1 MTRSRKYLSAVAVAA
16 GVLIAASVS
25 GPAASQDGEGT
36 IGEGL
41 VMYFQMGGNPG
52 GGATLARTNGARA
65 AAEAFGV
72 DLREQYSA
80 WQPDVMI
87 NQFKEAMAGN
97 PDCIEIMGHP
107 GNDAFWDLAAEAR
120 ERGIVLT
127 SGNSQLSDL
136 FNEYRQSG
144 FGFVGM
150 DNYRSGRLVAGAT
163 IRNAGLKEGDRVM
176 VYGLLSQDE
185 RGKLER
191 GALDV
196 YEENNM
202 TIDYIEISP
211 EVNAD
216 PSLAVPILVAYIER
230 TPDVKSIITSHG
242 TVTGFLGKALKEA
255 GKEPGEIFGAG
266 YDIVPAAVEA
276 VQDGYVHVLFDQNLF
291 LQGFLPVVQCVLS
304 STYAIPGL
312 DIDTGIGLVTPDNI
326 DQLIP
331 EIEAGIR

>member
-1 MTRSRKYLSAVAVAA
+1 MTRSRKYLGAVAVAA
-16 GVLIAASVS
+16 CALMAA
-25 GPAASQDGEGT
+25 GAATQSQAAA

-65 AAEAFGV
+65 AAEAFDV
-72 DLREQYSA
+72 DLREQYSS
-80 WQPDVMI
+80 WQPDKMI
-87 NQFKEAMAGN
+87 DQFKEAVAAG

-127 SGNSQLSDL
+127 SGNSQLSEL

-163 IRNAGLKEGDRVM
+163 IKNAGLKEGDRVM

-211 EVNAD
+211 EVNGD

-230 TPDVKSIITSHG
+230 NPDVKAIITSHG

-255 GKEPGEIFGAG
+255 GKEPGEVFGAG

-276 VQDGYVHVLFDQNLF
+276 VQEGYVQVLFDQNLF

-312 DIDTGIGLVTPDNI
+312 DVDTGIGLVTPGNI

>member
-1 MTRSRKYLSAVAVAA
+1 MTGTRKYLSAVAVAA
-16 GVLIAASVS
+16 GLVIAA
-25 GPAASQDGEGT
+25 GAAAPSQAQS

-80 WQPDVMI
+80 WQPDKMI
-87 NQFKEAMAGN
+87 DQFKEAMAGN

-163 IRNAGLKEGDRVM
+163 IKNAGLKEGDRVM

-216 PSLAVPILVAYIER
+216 PSLAVPILVAYVER
-230 TPDVKSIITSHG
+230 NPDVKAIITSHG
-242 TVTGFLGKALKEA
+242 TVTGFLGKALQEA
-255 GKEPGEIFGAG
+255 GKEPGEVFGAG

-276 VQDGYVHVLFDQNLF
+276 VQEGYVHVLFDQNLF

-312 DIDTGIGLVTPDNI
+312 DVDTGIGLVTPDNI
-326 DQLIP
+326 EQLIP

>member
-16 GVLIAASVS
+16 GVLIAAGFSA
-25 GPAASQDGEGT
+25 PAASQDGA

-80 WQPDVMI
+80 WQPDKMI
-87 NQFKEAMAGN
+87 DQFKEAVAAG

-107 GNDAFWDLAAEAR
+107 GNDAFWDMAAEAR

-136 FNEYRQSG
+136 FDEYRQSG

-163 IRNAGLKEGDRVM
+163 IKNGGLQEGDRVM

-211 EVNAD
+211 EVNGD

-230 TPDVKSIITSHG
+230 NPDVKAIITSHG
-242 TVTGFLGKALKEA
+242 TVTGFLGKALQEA

-304 STYAIPGL
+304 ATYAIPGL
-312 DIDTGIGLVTPDNI
+312 DIDTGIGLVTPGNI

>member
-1 MTRSRKYLSAVAVAA
+1 MSRTRKYLSGVAA
-16 GVLIAASVS
+16 AALIAIGAS
-25 GPAASQDGEGT
+25 AATDSQAQA

-65 AAEAFGV
+65 AAEAFGIE
-72 DLREQYSA
+72 LREQYSA
-80 WQPDVMI
+80 WQPDTMI
-87 NQFKEAMAGN
+87 DQFKVAVAAN

-107 GNDAFWDLAAEAR
+107 GNDAFLDLAAEAR

-127 SGNSQLSDL
+127 SGNSQLSKL
-136 FNEYRQSG
+136 FDKYRQDG

-163 IRNAGLKEGDRVM
+163 INGAGLKAGDRVM

-196 YEENNM
+196 FEENNM
-202 TIDYIEISP
+202 TIDYLEISP

-216 PSLAVPILVAYIER
+216 PSLAVPILVAYIQR
-230 TPDVKSIITSHG
+230 NPDVKAIITSHG

-255 GKEPGEIFGAG
+255 GKEPGDVFGAG

-312 DIDTGIGLVTPDNI
+312 DIDTGIGLVTPSNI
-326 DQLIP
+326 EQLIP
-331 EIEAGIR
+331 EIEKGIR

>member
-1 MTRSRKYLSAVAVAA
+1 MTGSRKYLGAVAVAA
-16 GVLIAASVS
+16 CALFAA
-25 GPAASQDGEGT
+25 GAATQSQAAA

-72 DLREQYSA
+72 DLREQYSS
-80 WQPDVMI
+80 WQPDKMI
-87 NQFKEAMAGN
+87 DQFKEAVAAG
-97 PDCIEIMGHP
+97 PDCVEIMGHP

-127 SGNSQLSDL
+127 SGNSQLSEL

-163 IRNAGLKEGDRVM
+163 IKNAGLKEGDRVM

-211 EVNAD
+211 EVNGD

-230 TPDVKSIITSHG
+230 NPDVKAIITSHG

-255 GKEPGEIFGAG
+255 GKEPGEVFGAG

-276 VQDGYVHVLFDQNLF
+276 VQEGYVQVLFDQNLF

-312 DIDTGIGLVTPDNI
+312 DVDTGIGLVTPGNI

>member
-1 MTRSRKYLSAVAVAA
+1 MIGTRKYLSAVAVAA
-16 GVLIAASVS
+16 GLVIAA
-25 GPAASQDGEGT
+25 GAAAPSQAQS

-80 WQPDVMI
+80 WQPDKMI
-87 NQFKEAMAGN
+87 DQFKEAMAGN

-163 IRNAGLKEGDRVM
+163 IKNAGLKEGDRVM

-216 PSLAVPILVAYIER
+216 PSLAVPILVAYVER
-230 TPDVKSIITSHG
+230 NPDVKAIITSHG
-242 TVTGFLGKALKEA
+242 TVTGFLGKAMQEA

-276 VQDGYVHVLFDQNLF
+276 VQEGYVHVLFDQNLF

-312 DIDTGIGLVTPDNI
+312 DVDTGIGLVTPDNI
-326 DQLIP
+326 EQLIP

>member
-1 MTRSRKYLSAVAVAA
+1 MTGSRKYLGAVAVAA
-16 GVLIAASVS
+16 CALMAA
-25 GPAASQDGEGT
+25 GAATQSQAAA

-65 AAEAFGV
+65 AAEAFDV
-72 DLREQYSA
+72 DLREQYSS
-80 WQPDVMI
+80 WQPDKMI
-87 NQFKEAMAGN
+87 DQFKEALAAG

-127 SGNSQLSDL
+127 SGNSQLSEL

-163 IRNAGLKEGDRVM
+163 IKNAGLKEGDRVM

-211 EVNAD
+211 EVNGD

-230 TPDVKSIITSHG
+230 NPDVKAIITSHG

-255 GKEPGEIFGAG
+255 GKEPGEVFGAG

-276 VQDGYVHVLFDQNLF
+276 VQEGYVQVLFDQNLF

-312 DIDTGIGLVTPDNI
+312 DVDTGIGLVTPGNI

>member
-1 MTRSRKYLSAVAVAA
+1 MSGTRKYLSAVAVAA
-16 GVLIAASVS
+16 GLVIAA
-25 GPAASQDGEGT
+25 GAAAPSQAQS

-80 WQPDVMI
+80 WQPDKMI
-87 NQFKEAMAGN
+87 DQFKEAMAGN

-163 IRNAGLKEGDRVM
+163 IKNAGLKEGDRVM

-216 PSLAVPILVAYIER
+216 PSLAVPILVAYVER
-230 TPDVKSIITSHG
+230 NPDVKAIITSHG
-242 TVTGFLGKALKEA
+242 TVTGFLGKALQEA
-255 GKEPGEIFGAG
+255 GKEPGEVFGAG

-276 VQDGYVHVLFDQNLF
+276 VQEGYVHVLFDQNLF

-312 DIDTGIGLVTPDNI
+312 DVDTGIGLVTPDNI
-326 DQLIP
+326 EQLIP

>member
-16 GVLIAASVS
+16 GVLIAAGVS
-25 GPAASQDGEGT
+25 GPAASQEGT

-163 IRNAGLKEGDRVM
+163 IKNAGLQEGDRVM

-312 DIDTGIGLVTPDNI
+312 DVDTGIGLVTPDNI
-326 DQLIP
+326 EQLIP

>member
-1 MTRSRKYLSAVAVAA
+1 MTRSRKYFSAIAVAA
-16 GVLIAASVS
+16 GVLIAAGISA
-25 GPAASQDGEGT
+25 PAASQDGDGT

-87 NQFKEAMAGN
+87 NQFKEAMAAN
-97 PDCIEIMGHP
+97 PDCIEMMGHP

-150 DNYRSGRLVAGAT
+150 DNYRSGRLVAEAT
-163 IRNAGLKEGDRVM
+163 IKNAGLKEGDRVM

-242 TVTGFLGKALKEA
+242 TVTGFLGKALQEA

-276 VQDGYVHVLFDQNLF
+276 VQEGYVHVLFDQNLF

>member
-1 MTRSRKYLSAVAVAA
+1 MTRSRKYLGAIAVAA
-16 GVLIAASVS
+16 GLAIGAGVAA
-25 GPAASQDGEGT
+25 PSQAQS

-97 PDCIEIMGHP
+97 PDCIEMMGHP

-127 SGNSQLSDL
+127 SGNSQLSEL

-163 IRNAGLKEGDRVM
+163 IKNAGLKEGDRVM

-276 VQDGYVHVLFDQNLF
+276 VQEGYVHVLFDQNLF

-326 DQLIP
+326 EQLIP

>member
-16 GVLIAASVS
+16 GVLIAAGIS

-242 TVTGFLGKALKEA
+242 TVTGFLGKALQEA

>member
-1 MTRSRKYLSAVAVAA
+1 MRKSRKYLGAVAVAA
-16 GVLIAASVS
+16 GMVIAAGVAVPSQ
-25 GPAASQDGEGT
+25 AAS

-80 WQPDVMI
+80 WQPDKMI
-87 NQFKEAMAGN
+87 DQFKEAVAAS

-107 GNDAFWDLAAEAR
+107 GNDAFIDLAADAR

-127 SGNSQLSDL
+127 SGNSQLSEL
-136 FNEYRQSG
+136 FNEHRQSG

-163 IRNAGLKEGDRVM
+163 IKHAGLKEGDRVM

-211 EVNAD
+211 EVNGD
-216 PSLAVPILVAYIER
+216 PSLAVPILVAYVER
-230 TPDVKSIITSHG
+230 NPDVKAIITSHG
-242 TVTGFLGKALKEA
+242 TVTGFLGKALREA

-276 VQDGYVHVLFDQNLF
+276 VQEGYVHVLFDQNLF

-312 DIDTGIGLVTPDNI
+312 DIDTGIGLVTPSNI

>member
-1 MTRSRKYLSAVAVAA
+1 MSGTRKYLSAVAVAA
-16 GVLIAASVS
+16 GLVIAA
-25 GPAASQDGEGT
+25 GAAAPSQAQT

-87 NQFKEAMAGN
+87 NQFKEAIAGN

-163 IRNAGLKEGDRVM
+163 IKNAGLKEGDRVM

>member
-1 MTRSRKYLSAVAVAA
+1 MIGSRKYLGAVAVAA
-16 GVLIAASVS
+16 CALMAA
-25 GPAASQDGEGT
+25 GAATQSQAAA

-65 AAEAFGV
+65 AAEAFDV
-72 DLREQYSA
+72 DLREQYSS
-80 WQPDVMI
+80 WQPDKMI
-87 NQFKEAMAGN
+87 DQFKEAVAAG

-127 SGNSQLSDL
+127 SGNSQLSEL
-136 FNEYRQSG
+136 FDAHRQSG

-163 IRNAGLKEGDRVM
+163 IKNAGLKEGDRVM

-211 EVNAD
+211 EVNGD

-230 TPDVKSIITSHG
+230 NPDVKAIITSHG

-255 GKEPGEIFGAG
+255 GKEPGEVFGAG

-276 VQDGYVHVLFDQNLF
+276 VQEGYVQVLFDQNLF

-312 DIDTGIGLVTPDNI
+312 DIDTGIGLVTPGNI

>member
-1 MTRSRKYLSAVAVAA
+1 MSGTRKYLSAVAVAA
-16 GVLIAASVS
+16 GLVIAA
-25 GPAASQDGEGT
+25 GAAAPSQAQT

-120 ERGIVLT
+120 ERGIMLT
-127 SGNSQLSDL
+127 SGNSQLSEL

-163 IRNAGLKEGDRVM
+163 IKNAGLKEGDRVM

>member
-1 MTRSRKYLSAVAVAA
+1 MSGTRKYLSAVAVAA
-16 GVLIAASVS
+16 GLVIAAGVS
-25 GPAASQDGEGT
+25 GPASSQDGDGA

-97 PDCIEIMGHP
+97 PDCIEMMGHP

-163 IRNAGLKEGDRVM
+163 IKNAGLQEGDRVM

-304 STYAIPGL
+304 ATYAIPGL

-326 DQLIP
+326 EQLIP

>member
-1 MTRSRKYLSAVAVAA
+1 MTRSRKYLSAIAVAA
-16 GVLIAASVS
+16 GLVIGAGVAA
-25 GPAASQDGEGT
+25 PSQAQS

-97 PDCIEIMGHP
+97 PDCIEMMGHP

-163 IRNAGLKEGDRVM
+163 IKNAGLKEGDRVM

-276 VQDGYVHVLFDQNLF
+276 VQEGYVHVLFDQNLF

-326 DQLIP
+326 EQLIP

>member
-16 GVLIAASVS
+16 GVLIAAGIS
-25 GPAASQDGEGT
+25 GPAASQDGDGA

-150 DNYRSGRLVAGAT
+150 DNYRSGRLVAAAT
-163 IRNAGLKEGDRVM
+163 IKNAGLQEGDRVM

-242 TVTGFLGKALKEA
+242 TVTGFLGKALQEA

-326 DQLIP
+326 EQLIP

>member
-1 MTRSRKYLSAVAVAA
+1 MTRSRKYLGAVAVAA
-16 GVLIAASVS
+16 GMLIAAGAAAPSQ
-25 GPAASQDGEGT
+25 AAS

-87 NQFKEAMAGN
+87 NQFKEAMAAN
-97 PDCIEIMGHP
+97 PDCIEMMGHP

-150 DNYRSGRLVAGAT
+150 DNYRSGRLVASAT

-242 TVTGFLGKALKEA
+242 TVTGFLGKALMEA

-276 VQDGYVHVLFDQNLF
+276 VQEGYVHVLFDQNLF

-304 STYAIPGL
+304 ATYAIPGL

-326 DQLIP
+326 EQLIP

>member
-1 MTRSRKYLSAVAVAA
+1 MTRSRKYLSAIAVAA
-16 GVLIAASVS
+16 SLVIGAGVAA
-25 GPAASQDGEGT
+25 PSQAQS

-87 NQFKEAMAGN
+87 NQFKEAMAAN
-97 PDCIEIMGHP
+97 PDCIEMMGHP

-163 IRNAGLKEGDRVM
+163 IKNAGLKEGDRVM

-255 GKEPGEIFGAG
+255 GKQPGEIFGAG

-276 VQDGYVHVLFDQNLF
+276 VQEGYVHVLFDQNLF

-326 DQLIP
+326 EQLIP

>member
-16 GVLIAASVS
+16 GVLIAAGVS
-25 GPAASQDGEGT
+25 GPAASQDGA

-72 DLREQYSA
+72 DLREQYSS
-80 WQPDVMI
+80 WQPDKMI
-87 NQFKEAMAGN
+87 NQFKEAVAAG

-107 GNDAFWDLAAEAR
+107 GNDAFWDLAADAR

-127 SGNSQLSDL
+127 SGNSQLSEL

-163 IRNAGLKEGDRVM
+163 IKNGGLKEGDRVM

-211 EVNAD
+211 EVNGD
-216 PSLAVPILVAYIER
+216 PSLAVPILVAYVER
-230 TPDVKSIITSHG
+230 NPDVKAIITSHG

-276 VQDGYVHVLFDQNLF
+276 VQEGYVHVLFDQNLF

-312 DIDTGIGLVTPDNI
+312 DIDTGIGLVTPGNI

>member
-1 MTRSRKYLSAVAVAA
+1 MTRSRKYLSAIAVAA
-16 GVLIAASVS
+16 GLAIGAGVAA
-25 GPAASQDGEGT
+25 PSQAQS

-87 NQFKEAMAGN
+87 NQFKEAMAAD

-120 ERGIVLT
+120 ERGIMLT
-127 SGNSQLSDL
+127 SGNSQLSEL

-163 IRNAGLKEGDRVM
+163 IKNAGLKEGDRVM

-276 VQDGYVHVLFDQNLF
+276 VQEGYVHVLFDQNLF

-326 DQLIP
+326 EQLIP

>member
-16 GVLIAASVS
+16 GVLIAAGVS
-25 GPAASQDGEGT
+25 APAASQDGA

-80 WQPDVMI
+80 WQPDKMI
-87 NQFKEAMAGN
+87 DQFKEAMAGN
-97 PDCIEIMGHP
+97 PDCIEMMGHP

-163 IRNAGLKEGDRVM
+163 IKNGGLNEGDRVM

-230 TPDVKSIITSHG
+230 NPDVKAIITSHG
-242 TVTGFLGKALKEA
+242 TVTGFLGKALQEA

-276 VQDGYVHVLFDQNLF
+276 VQEGYVHVLFDQNLF
-291 LQGFLPVVQCVLS
+291 LQGSCRWFSACCPRPTPFRA
-304 STYAIPGL
+304 STSIPGS
-312 DIDTGIGLVTPDNI
+312 
-326 DQLIP
+326 
-331 EIEAGIR
+331 AW

>member
-1 MTRSRKYLSAVAVAA
+1 MSGTRKYLSAVAVAA
-16 GVLIAASVS
+16 GLVIAA
-25 GPAASQDGEGT
+25 GAAAPSQAQT

-163 IRNAGLKEGDRVM
+163 IKNAGLKEGDRVM

>member
-1 MTRSRKYLSAVAVAA
+1 MSGTRKYLSAVAVAA
-16 GVLIAASVS
+16 GLVIAA
-25 GPAASQDGEGT
+25 GAAAPSQAQT

-87 NQFKEAMAGN
+87 NQFKEAIAGN

-107 GNDAFWDLAAEAR
+107 GNDAFLDLAAEAR

-163 IRNAGLKEGDRVM
+163 IKNAGLQEGDRVM

-211 EVNAD
+211 GGERRPVARRAD
-216 PSLAVPILVAYIER
+216 PRRLYRAHPRCEVDHHVAW
-230 TPDVKSIITSHG
+230 HG
-242 TVTGFLGKALKEA
+242 
-255 GKEPGEIFGAG
+255 
-266 YDIVPAAVEA
+266 DR
-276 VQDGYVHVLFDQNLF
+276 
-291 LQGFLPVVQCVLS
+291 
-304 STYAIPGL
+304 IPGQ
-312 DIDTGIGLVTPDNI
+312 GPPGSRQGAPARSSARVTTSCPPPSKRCRRAMSTCCSTRTSSCRASCRWFSACC
-326 DQLIP
+326 QP
-331 EIEAGIR
+331 PTPFRASTSTPASA

>member
-1 MTRSRKYLSAVAVAA
+1 MTRSRKYLGAVAVAA
-16 GVLIAASVS
+16 CALLAA
-25 GPAASQDGEGT
+25 GAATQSQAAA

-80 WQPDVMI
+80 WQPDKMI
-87 NQFKEAMAGN
+87 DQFKEATAAG

-107 GNDAFWDLAAEAR
+107 GNDAFWDVAADAR
-120 ERGIVLT
+120 ERGIILT
-127 SGNSQLSDL
+127 SGNSQLSEL

-163 IRNAGLKEGDRVM
+163 IKNAGLKEGDRVM

-211 EVNAD
+211 EVNGD
-216 PSLAVPILVAYIER
+216 PSLAVPILVAYVER
-230 TPDVKSIITSHG
+230 NPDVKAIITSHG
-242 TVTGFLGKALKEA
+242 TVTGFLGKALQEA

-304 STYAIPGL
+304 ATYAIPGL
-312 DIDTGIGLVTPDNI
+312 DIDTGIGLVTPANI
-326 DQLIP
+326 EQLIP

>member
-25 GPAASQDGEGT
+25 GPAESQEGT

-97 PDCIEIMGHP
+97 PDCIEMMGHP

-163 IRNAGLKEGDRVM
+163 IKNAGLKEGDRVM

>member
-1 MTRSRKYLSAVAVAA
+1 MSKSRKYLGAVAVAA
-16 GVLIAASVS
+16 CALFAA
-25 GPAASQDGEGT
+25 GAATQSQAAA

-72 DLREQYSA
+72 DLREQYSS
-80 WQPDVMI
+80 WQPDKMI
-87 NQFKEAMAGN
+87 DQFKEAVAAG

-107 GNDAFWDLAAEAR
+107 GNDAFFDLAADAR

-127 SGNSQLSDL
+127 SGNSQLSEL
-136 FNEYRQSG
+136 FGEYRQSG

-163 IRNAGLKEGDRVM
+163 IKSAGLKEGDRVM

-211 EVNAD
+211 EVNGD

-230 TPDVKSIITSHG
+230 NPDVKAIITSHG
-242 TVTGFLGKALKEA
+242 TVTGFLGKALQEA

-276 VQDGYVHVLFDQNLF
+276 VQEGYVHVLFDQNLF

-312 DIDTGIGLVTPDNI
+312 DIDTGIGLVTPGNI

>member
-1 MTRSRKYLSAVAVAA
+1 MSRTRKHLSGVAA
-16 GVLIAASVS
+16 AALMAI
-25 GPAASQDGEGT
+25 GASAETDSQAQA

-65 AAEAFGV
+65 AAEAFGIE
-72 DLREQYSA
+72 LREQYSA
-80 WQPDVMI
+80 WQPDTMI
-87 NQFKEAMAGN
+87 DQFKVAVAAN

-107 GNDAFWDLAAEAR
+107 GNDASLDLAAEAR

-127 SGNSQLSDL
+127 SGNSQLSKL
-136 FNEYRQSG
+136 FDKYRQDG

-163 IRNAGLKEGDRVM
+163 IKGAGLKAGDRVM

-196 YEENNM
+196 FEENNM
-202 TIDYIEISP
+202 TIDYLEISP

-216 PSLAVPILVAYIER
+216 PSLAVPILVAYIQR
-230 TPDVKSIITSHG
+230 NPDVKAIIPSHG
-242 TVTGFLGKALKEA
+242 TVTGFLGNRGRPSPICQAEADRILHQVQEGVERPKPSVTFEIGEQVRVADGPFTSFSGYVEEVDEERARLKVA
-255 GKEPGEIFGAG
+255 VSIFGRST
-266 YDIVPAAVEA
+266 PVETEYSQ
-276 VQDGYVHVLFDQNLF
+276 VEQ
-291 LQGFLPVVQCVLS
+291 P
-304 STYAIPGL
+304 
-312 DIDTGIGLVTPDNI
+312 
-326 DQLIP
+326 
-331 EIEAGIR
+331 

>member
-1 MTRSRKYLSAVAVAA
+1 MTRSRKYLSAIAVAA
-16 GVLIAASVS
+16 GLAIGAGVAA
-25 GPAASQDGEGT
+25 PSQAQS

-87 NQFKEAMAGN
+87 NQFKEALAGN

-120 ERGIVLT
+120 ERGIMLT
-127 SGNSQLSDL
+127 SGNSQLSEL

-163 IRNAGLKEGDRVM
+163 IKNAGLKEGDRVM

-276 VQDGYVHVLFDQNLF
+276 VQEGYVHVLFDQNLF

-326 DQLIP
+326 EQLIP

>member
-1 MTRSRKYLSAVAVAA
+1 MSGTRKYLSAVAVAA
-16 GVLIAASVS
+16 GLVIAA
-25 GPAASQDGEGT
+25 GAAAPSQAQS

-80 WQPDVMI
+80 WQPDKMI
-87 NQFKEAMAGN
+87 DQFKEAMAGN

-163 IRNAGLKEGDRVM
+163 IKNAGLKEGDRVM

-216 PSLAVPILVAYIER
+216 PSLAVPILVAYVER
-230 TPDVKSIITSHG
+230 NPDVKAIITSHG
-242 TVTGFLGKALKEA
+242 TVTGFLGKALQEA

-276 VQDGYVHVLFDQNLF
+276 VQEGYVHVLFDQNLF

-312 DIDTGIGLVTPDNI
+312 DVDTGIGLVTPDNI
-326 DQLIP
+326 EQLIP

>member
-1 MTRSRKYLSAVAVAA
+1 
-16 GVLIAASVS
+16 
-25 GPAASQDGEGT
+25 
-36 IGEGL
+36 
-41 VMYFQMGGNPG
+41 
-52 GGATLARTNGARA
+52 
-65 AAEAFGV
+65 
-72 DLREQYSA
+72 
-80 WQPDVMI
+80 MI

-97 PDCIEIMGHP
+97 PDCIEMMGHP

-163 IRNAGLKEGDRVM
+163 IKNAGLKEGDRVM

-304 STYAIPGL
+304 ATYAIPGL

-326 DQLIP
+326 EQLIP

>member
-1 MTRSRKYLSAVAVAA
+1 MTGSRKYLGAVAVAA
-16 GVLIAASVS
+16 CALFAA
-25 GPAASQDGEGT
+25 GAATQSQAAA

-72 DLREQYSA
+72 DLREQYSS
-80 WQPDVMI
+80 WQPDKMI
-87 NQFKEAMAGN
+87 DQFKEALAAG
-97 PDCIEIMGHP
+97 PDCVEIMGHP

-127 SGNSQLSDL
+127 SGNSQLSEL

-163 IRNAGLKEGDRVM
+163 IKNAGLKEGDRVM

-211 EVNAD
+211 EVNGD

-230 TPDVKSIITSHG
+230 NPDVKAIITSHG

-255 GKEPGEIFGAG
+255 GKEPGEVFGAG

-276 VQDGYVHVLFDQNLF
+276 VQEGYVQVLFDQNLF

-312 DIDTGIGLVTPDNI
+312 DIDTGIGLVTPGNI

>member
-1 MTRSRKYLSAVAVAA
+1 MIGTRKYLSAVAVAA
-16 GVLIAASVS
+16 GLVIAA
-25 GPAASQDGEGT
+25 GASAPSQAQS

-80 WQPDVMI
+80 WQPDKMI
-87 NQFKEAMAGN
+87 DQFKEAMAGN

-163 IRNAGLKEGDRVM
+163 IKNAGLKEGDRVM

-242 TVTGFLGKALKEA
+242 TVTGFLGKAMQEA

-276 VQDGYVHVLFDQNLF
+276 VQEGYVHVLFDQNLF

-312 DIDTGIGLVTPDNI
+312 DVDTGIGLVTPDNI
-326 DQLIP
+326 EQLIP

>member
-1 MTRSRKYLSAVAVAA
+1 MTRSRKYLGAVAVAA
-16 GVLIAASVS
+16 CALFAA
-25 GPAASQDGEGT
+25 GAATQSQAAA

-80 WQPDVMI
+80 WQPDKMI
-87 NQFKEAMAGN
+87 DQFKEATAAG

-107 GNDAFWDLAAEAR
+107 GNDAFFDLAADAR
-120 ERGIVLT
+120 ERGIILT
-127 SGNSQLSDL
+127 SGNSQLSEL
-136 FNEYRQSG
+136 FDAHRQAG

-211 EVNAD
+211 EVNGD
-216 PSLAVPILVAYIER
+216 PSLAVPILVAYVER
-230 TPDVKSIITSHG
+230 NPDVKAIITSHG
-242 TVTGFLGKALKEA
+242 TVTGFLGKALQEA

-304 STYAIPGL
+304 ATYAIPGL
-312 DIDTGIGLVTPDNI
+312 DIDTGIGLVTPANI
-326 DQLIP
+326 EQLIP

>member
-1 MTRSRKYLSAVAVAA
+1 MSGTRKYLSAVAVAA
-16 GVLIAASVS
+16 GLVIAAS
-25 GPAASQDGEGT
+25 AAAPSQAQS

-80 WQPDVMI
+80 WQPDKMI
-87 NQFKEAMAGN
+87 DQFKEAMAGN

-163 IRNAGLKEGDRVM
+163 IKNAGLKEGDRVM

-216 PSLAVPILVAYIER
+216 PSLAVPILVAYVER
-230 TPDVKSIITSHG
+230 NPDVKAIITSHG
-242 TVTGFLGKALKEA
+242 TVTGFLGKALQEA
-255 GKEPGEIFGAG
+255 GKEPGEVFGAG

-276 VQDGYVHVLFDQNLF
+276 VQEGYVHVLFDQNLF

-312 DIDTGIGLVTPDNI
+312 DVDTGIGLVTPDNI
-326 DQLIP
+326 EQLIP